1 MKNERREGKKG
12 GRMKEDGKG
21 KKKREERKRGREGE
35 KQLLNIIFPVKTFAK
50 VLNNQTK
57 LILFSWAPKSLQMVT
72 AAMKLKDS
80 CSLEEKL

>member
-1 MKNERREGKKG
+1 MKNER
-12 GRMKEDGKG
+12 
-21 KKKREERKRGREGE
+21 REGE
-35 KQLLNIIFPVKTFAK
+35 KQLLNINFPVKTFAK

-80 CSLEEKL
+80 CSL